1 MGSLQRDPDEVRDY
15 IDSLGAQISFD
26 MFLDLMQ
33 QVENQIV
40 NSNQEAPTGIQ
51 QPNSDQLQAPTSQ
64 SITNVKADTKV
75 LDFLRL
81 LEEYR
86 RKCEEQGNYS
96 EAKKSRSKF
105 EELLRKETQR
115 QKNNIRAAQD

>member
-40 NSNQEAPTGIQ
+40 NSNQEAHTGIQ

-64 SITNVKADTKV
+64 SITNV
-75 LDFLRL
+75 
-81 LEEYR
+81 
-86 RKCEEQGNYS
+86 
-96 EAKKSRSKF
+96 
-105 EELLRKETQR
+105 
-115 QKNNIRAAQD
+115 